1 MGVGS
6 RYPPAYVAYVW
17 WAATRPVHGPVAAG
31 RPLRAAPCGGPLGG
45 LFGCFRAATRP
56 TSPHSR
62 YVTKAFHCNSC
73 ACPPVSR
80 PRFAPPLSQES
91 ASHRATL
98 ARPTTLTMDEVRAT
112 LQSWN
117 LSQYADV
124 FFEEGYD
131 DLAYLMT
138 LSEEA
143 LQRVAEST
151 GMKPGEH
158 T

>member
-1 MGVGS
+1 
-6 RYPPAYVAYVW
+6 
-17 WAATRPVHGPVAAG
+17 
-31 RPLRAAPCGGPLGG
+31 
-45 LFGCFRAATRP
+45 
-56 TSPHSR
+56 
-62 YVTKAFHCNSC
+62 
-73 ACPPVSR
+73 
-80 PRFAPPLSQES
+80 
-91 ASHRATL
+91 
-98 ARPTTLTMDEVRAT
+98 MDEVRAT

-158 T
+158 TCWATAAKAVLPVTNNVSFVPGHEAFEAHP

>member
-1 MGVGS
+1 
-6 RYPPAYVAYVW
+6 
-17 WAATRPVHGPVAAG
+17 
-31 RPLRAAPCGGPLGG
+31 
-45 LFGCFRAATRP
+45 
-56 TSPHSR
+56 
-62 YVTKAFHCNSC
+62 
-73 ACPPVSR
+73 
-80 PRFAPPLSQES
+80 
-91 ASHRATL
+91 
-98 ARPTTLTMDEVRAT
+98 MDEVRAT

-158 T
+158 TLCARVRAMGRVRARLRVQLTVEL

>member
-1 MGVGS
+1 MQLGT
-6 RYPPAYVAYVW
+6 A
-17 WAATRPVHGPVAAG
+17 PVP
-31 RPLRAAPCGGPLGG
+31 R
-45 LFGCFRAATRP
+45 
-56 TSPHSR
+56 
-62 YVTKAFHCNSC
+62 N
-73 ACPPVSR
+73 SR

-91 ASHRATL
+91 ASHRSRNL
-98 ARPTTLTMDEVRAT
+98 SARDDLTMDEVRAT

>member
-1 MGVGS
+1 
-6 RYPPAYVAYVW
+6 
-17 WAATRPVHGPVAAG
+17 
-31 RPLRAAPCGGPLGG
+31 
-45 LFGCFRAATRP
+45 
-56 TSPHSR
+56 
-62 YVTKAFHCNSC
+62 
-73 ACPPVSR
+73 
-80 PRFAPPLSQES
+80 
-91 ASHRATL
+91 
-98 ARPTTLTMDEVRAT
+98 MDEVRAT

>member
-1 MGVGS
+1 MSLRFASVG
-6 RYPPAYVAYVW
+6 
-17 WAATRPVHGPVAAG
+17 
-31 RPLRAAPCGGPLGG
+31 
-45 LFGCFRAATRP
+45 
-56 TSPHSR
+56 
-62 YVTKAFHCNSC
+62 
-73 ACPPVSR
+73 
-80 PRFAPPLSQES
+80 FAPPLSHES
-91 ASHRATL
+91 ASSSCDLEPRA
-98 ARPTTLTMDEVRAT
+98 TTLTMDEVRAT

>member
-1 MGVGS
+1 M
-6 RYPPAYVAYVW
+6 VAKTE
-17 WAATRPVHGPVAAG
+17 AAHA
-31 RPLRAAPCGGPLGG
+31 
-45 LFGCFRAATRP
+45 
-56 TSPHSR
+56 
-62 YVTKAFHCNSC
+62 
-73 ACPPVSR
+73 
-80 PRFAPPLSQES
+80 
-91 ASHRATL
+91 
-98 ARPTTLTMDEVRAT
+98 TTLTMDEVRAT

>member
-1 MGVGS
+1 MF
-6 RYPPAYVAYVW
+6 
-17 WAATRPVHGPVAAG
+17 
-31 RPLRAAPCGGPLGG
+31 
-45 LFGCFRAATRP
+45 FGFASPRAATQC
-56 TSPHSR
+56 HD
-62 YVTKAFHCNSC
+62 
-73 ACPPVSR
+73 
-80 PRFAPPLSQES
+80 S
-91 ASHRATL
+91 ASSSCDRA
-98 ARPTTLTMDEVRAT
+98 ARDDPTMDEVRAT

>member
-1 MGVGS
+1 MF
-6 RYPPAYVAYVW
+6 A
-17 WAATRPVHGPVAAG
+17 
-31 RPLRAAPCGGPLGG
+31 LRL
-45 LFGCFRAATRP
+45 
-56 TSPHSR
+56 SPDIHVRSLAR
-62 YVTKAFHCNSC
+62 
-73 ACPPVSR
+73 
-80 PRFAPPLSQES
+80 PLSQES
-91 ASHRATL
+91 ASHIAQPEPRE
-98 ARPTTLTMDEVRAT
+98 TTLTMDEVRAT